1 MTRLFLCLRCTKP
14 VLAINSDEFWSL
26 SNYLH
31 LSHVLMK
38 AILFLVSLV
47 LSLAAHAEIYK
58 FVDESGQV
66 TYTNLPRHG
75 AKKLNLEPAA
85 TTAVTES
92 SSTTRKREAASSSTP
107 SNFPRVDSST
117 QRKRDDVRRTV
128 LEIELKTEQRN
139 LAEAHTAQQEG
150 EKLRAN
156 EKSDSVSWKTRVAKL
171 RDAVKQ
177 HEDNVVALKRELA
190 SIK

>member
-1 MTRLFLCLRCTKP
+1 
-14 VLAINSDEFWSL
+14 
-26 SNYLH
+26 
-31 LSHVLMK
+31 MK

-47 LSLAAHAEIYK
+47 LSLSAHAEIYK

-85 TTAVTES
+85 VMES
-92 SSTTRKREAASSSTP
+92 AGTTRKKEVVSSFTP
-107 SNFPRVDSST
+107 SNFPRVDSGT

-128 LEIELKTEQRN
+128 LEAELATEQRN
-139 LAEAHTAQQEG
+139 LADAHLAQQAG

-156 EKSDSVSWKTRVAKL
+156 EKTDSWKMRVAKL
-171 RDAVKQ
+171 KDAIKL

>member
-1 MTRLFLCLRCTKP
+1 
-14 VLAINSDEFWSL
+14 
-26 SNYLH
+26 
-31 LSHVLMK
+31 MK
-38 AILFLVSLV
+38 AILFLVSLM
-47 LSLAAHAEIYK
+47 LCLTAHAEIYK

-85 TTAVTES
+85 TAMATEPAS
-92 SSTTRKREAASSSTP
+92 ASSKKNTAATTTP
-107 SNFPRVDSST
+107 SNFPRVDNGT

-128 LEIELKTEQRN
+128 LETELATEKRN
-139 LAEAHTAQQEG
+139 LADAHTALQEG
-150 EKLRAN
+150 EKLRSN
-156 EKSDSVSWKTRVAKL
+156 EKTDSASWKTRVAKL

-177 HEDNVVALKRELA
+177 HEDNVIALKRELT

>member
-1 MTRLFLCLRCTKP
+1 
-14 VLAINSDEFWSL
+14 
-26 SNYLH
+26 
-31 LSHVLMK
+31 MK
-38 AILFLVSLV
+38 AILFLVSFV

-66 TYTNLPRHG
+66 TYTNLSRHG

-85 TTAVTES
+85 VMES
-92 SSTTRKREAASSSTP
+92 AGTTRKKEAASSFTP
-107 SNFPRVDSST
+107 SNFPRVDSGT
-117 QRKRDDVRRTV
+117 QRKRDDVRRSV
-128 LEIELKTEQRN
+128 LEAELATEQRN
-139 LAEAHTAQQEG
+139 LADAHLAQQAG

-156 EKSDSVSWKTRVAKL
+156 EKTDGWKIRVAKL
-171 RDAVKQ
+171 RDAVKL

>member
-1 MTRLFLCLRCTKP
+1 
-14 VLAINSDEFWSL
+14 
-26 SNYLH
+26 
-31 LSHVLMK
+31 MK
-38 AILFLVSLV
+38 AILFLLSLV

-85 TTAVTES
+85 VMES
-92 SSTTRKREAASSSTP
+92 AGTTRKKEAASSSTP
-107 SNFPRVDSST
+107 SNFPRVDSGT

-128 LEIELKTEQRN
+128 LETELATEQRN
-139 LAEAHTAQQEG
+139 LADAHSAQQDG

-156 EKSDSVSWKTRVAKL
+156 EKTDSASWKMRVARL
-171 RDAVKQ
+171 RDAVKL

>member
-1 MTRLFLCLRCTKP
+1 
-14 VLAINSDEFWSL
+14 
-26 SNYLH
+26 
-31 LSHVLMK
+31 MK

-75 AKKLNLEPAA
+75 ARKLNLEPAA

-92 SSTTRKREAASSSTP
+92 SSTTRKKEAASSTP

-150 EKLRAN
+150 EKLRVG
-156 EKSDSVSWKTRVAKL
+156 EKPDSASWKTRVAKL

-177 HEDNVVALKRELA
+177 HEDNVVALKRELS

>member
-1 MTRLFLCLRCTKP
+1 
-14 VLAINSDEFWSL
+14 
-26 SNYLH
+26 
-31 LSHVLMK
+31 MK

-75 AKKLNLEPAA
+75 ARKLNLEPAA
-85 TTAVTES
+85 VMES
-92 SSTTRKREAASSSTP
+92 AGTTRKKETATSSTP
-107 SNFPRVDSST
+107 SNFPRVDSGT

-128 LEIELKTEQRN
+128 LEAELATEQHN
-139 LAEAHTAQQEG
+139 LADAHLAQQAG

-156 EKSDSVSWKTRVAKL
+156 EKTDSWKTRVARL
-171 RDAVKQ
+171 RDAVKL